1 MGNYKFIISGII
13 FAAFIGIVSFE
24 TGYKKGSQED
34 LSYAAEKALS
44 SVVNIFISNR
54 GINRARNAVG
64 SGVIFSKE
72 GHIVTNTHILTNASS
87 VFVEFNDGE
96 ITEAILIGADKYSD
110 IAVLK
115 ITGFED
121 LNPIDSAE
129 SSNIRVGDEVLAI
142 GNPFGVG
149 KTVTSGIIS
158 ATGRDYGNPYLELLQ
173 TDAAINPGNSGGA
186 LLNEE
191 GNLIGINSS
200 IYSKTGTYSGIGFAI
215 PSEKVIQVASE
226 LIKFGKVRNSWIGDF
241 QVRQIRL
248 NLSNNLVPALSI
260 IKIED
265 TSGIANPLELNGIS
279 EGEIILKINDLPATW
294 TNLTT
299 ALKLTFP
306 GDEILFEIYGKNKNK
321 EVLVETIASN

>member
-248 NLSNNLVPALSI
+248 NLRNNLVPALSI
-260 IKIED
+260 IKID
-265 TSGIANPLELNGIS
+265 GTSGIANPLELNGIS

-306 GDEILFEIYGKNKNK
+306 GDEILFEIYGKEKNK
-321 EVLVETIASN
+321 EVLVKTIASN

>member
-248 NLSNNLVPALSI
+248 DLSNKS
-260 IKIED
+260 
-265 TSGIANPLELNGIS
+265 
-279 EGEIILKINDLPATW
+279 LKNIHVSKFYVNNAFIPV
-294 TNLTT
+294 NLTIAPNGSINVGKHFRGYIDVGN
-299 ALKLTFP
+299 ALWR
-306 GDEILFEIYGKNKNK
+306 
-321 EVLVETIASN
+321 VSSTIGY

>member
-1 MGNYKFIISGII
+1 MRNYKFIISGII
-13 FAAFIGIVSFE
+13 IALFVALVSFE
-24 TGYKKGSQED
+24 FGYKKGSDEN
-34 LSYAAEKALS
+34 LSFAAEKALS

-54 GINRARNAVG
+54 GINRNRNAVG

-72 GHIVTNTHILTNASS
+72 GHIVTNTHILNNASS

-96 ITEAILIGADKYSD
+96 LTEAILIGADKYSD

-115 ITGFED
+115 INGFED
-121 LNPIDSAE
+121 LNPIESAE
-129 SSNIRVGDEVLAI
+129 SNNIKVGDEVLAI

-186 LLNEE
+186 LLNEK

-226 LIKFGKVRNSWIGDF
+226 LIKFGKVRNSS
-241 QVRQIRL
+241 R
-248 NLSNNLVPALSI
+248 N
-260 IKIED
+260 
-265 TSGIANPLELNGIS
+265 
-279 EGEIILKINDLPATW
+279 EIILA
-294 TNLTT
+294 
-299 ALKLTFP
+299 
-306 GDEILFEIYGKNKNK
+306 DEISPDTCRLWDAKSEKKLDKDRFRKDLGNLIQAYKEVASRLGILYEESNIREVNFKKPKAVKFKKNK
-321 EVLVETIASN
+321 

>member
-129 SSNIRVGDEVLAI
+129 SSNIKVGDEVLAI

-260 IKIED
+260 IKIDD

-306 GDEILFEIYGKNKNK
+306 GDEILFEIYGKDKNK
-321 EVLVETIASN
+321 EVLVKTIASN

>member
-1 MGNYKFIISGII
+1 MRNYKFIISGII

-129 SSNIRVGDEVLAI
+129 SSNIRIGDEVLAI

-306 GDEILFEIYGKNKNK
+306 GDEILFEIYGKDKNK

>member
-24 TGYKKGSQED
+24 TGYKEGSQAD

-200 IYSKTGTYSGIGFAI
+200 IYTKTGTYSGIGFAI

-260 IKIED
+260 IKIDD

-306 GDEILFEIYGKNKNK
+306 GDEILFEIYGKDKNK
-321 EVLVETIASN
+321 EVLVKTIASN

>member
-44 SVVNIFISNR
+44 SVVNIFISNI
-54 GINRARNAVG
+54 GINRARTAVG
-64 SGVIFSKE
+64 SGVIFSKA

-260 IKIED
+260 IKIDD
-265 TSGIANPLELNGIS
+265 TSGIVNPLELNGIS

-306 GDEILFEIYGKNKNK
+306 GDEILFEIYGKDKNK
-321 EVLVETIASN
+321 EVLVKTIASN

>member
-13 FAAFIGIVSFE
+13 FAAFIGLVSFE

-34 LSYAAEKALS
+34 LSYAAEKASS

-72 GHIVTNTHILTNASS
+72 GHIVTNTHILTNATS

-96 ITEAILIGADKYSD
+96 ITEAVLIGADKYSD

-115 ITGFED
+115 INGFEG
-121 LNPIDSAE
+121 LNPIESAE

-260 IKIED
+260 TKIDD

-306 GDEILFEIYGKNKNK
+306 GDEILFEIYGKDKNK
-321 EVLVETIASN
+321 EVLVKTIASN

>member
-13 FAAFIGIVSFE
+13 FAAFIGLVSFE

-34 LSYAAEKALS
+34 LSYAAEKASS

-72 GHIVTNTHILTNASS
+72 GHIVTNTHILTNATS

-96 ITEAILIGADKYSD
+96 ITEAVLIGADKYSD

-115 ITGFED
+115 INGFEG
-121 LNPIDSAE
+121 LNPIESAE

-226 LIKFGKVRNSWIGDF
+226 LIKFGKVRTSWIGDF

-260 IKIED
+260 TKIDD
-265 TSGIANPLELNGIS
+265 TSSTANPLELNGIS
-279 EGEIILKINDLPATW
+279 EGNIILKINDLPATW

-306 GDEILFEIYGKNKNK
+306 GDEILFEIYGKDKNK
-321 EVLVETIASN
+321 EVLVKTIASN

>member
-54 GINRARNAVG
+54 GINRAKNAVG

-306 GDEILFEIYGKNKNK
+306 GDEILFEIYGKDKNK
-321 EVLVETIASN
+321 EVLVKTIASN

>member
-260 IKIED
+260 IKIDD

-306 GDEILFEIYGKNKNK
+306 GDEILFEIYGKDKNK

>member
-121 LNPIDSAE
+121 LNPIDPAE

-260 IKIED
+260 IKIDD

-306 GDEILFEIYGKNKNK
+306 GDEILFEIYGKDKNK
-321 EVLVETIASN
+321 EVLVKTIASN

>member
-115 ITGFED
+115 ITGFKD
-121 LNPIDSAE
+121 LNPIDPAE
-129 SSNIRVGDEVLAI
+129 SSSIRVGDEVLAI

-200 IYSKTGTYSGIGFAI
+200 IYTKTGTYSGIGFAI

-306 GDEILFEIYGKNKNK
+306 GDEILFEIYGKDKNK
-321 EVLVETIASN
+321 EVLVKTIASN

>member
-1 MGNYKFIISGII
+1 MRNYKFIISGII
-13 FAAFIGIVSFE
+13 FAAFISIVSFE

-72 GHIVTNTHILTNASS
+72 GHIVTNTHILTNATS

-96 ITEAILIGADKYSD
+96 ITEAVLIGADKYSD

-115 ITGFED
+115 INGFD
-121 LNPIDSAE
+121 GLNPIESAE

-260 IKIED
+260 IKIDD
-265 TSGIANPLELNGIS
+265 TSSIANPLELNGIS
-279 EGEIILKINDLPATW
+279 EGDIILKINDLPATW
-294 TNLTT
+294 ANLTT
-299 ALKLTFP
+299 ALKLTLP
-306 GDEILFEIYGKNKNK
+306 GDEILFEIYGKDKNK
-321 EVLVETIASN
+321 EVSVKTIASN

>member
-1 MGNYKFIISGII
+1 MRNYKFIISGII
-13 FAAFIGIVSFE
+13 IALFVALVSFE
-24 TGYKKGSQED
+24 FGYKKGSDEN
-34 LSYAAEKALS
+34 LSFAAEKALS

-54 GINRARNAVG
+54 GFNRNRNAVG

-72 GHIVTNTHILTNASS
+72 GHIVTNTHILNNASS

-96 ITEAILIGADKYSD
+96 LTEAILIGADKYSD

-115 ITGFED
+115 INGFED
-121 LNPIDSAE
+121 LNPIESAE
-129 SSNIRVGDEVLAI
+129 SNNIKVGDEVLAI

-186 LLNEE
+186 LLNEK

-248 NLSNNLVPALSI
+248 NLDNNLMPALSI
-260 IKIED
+260 IKIDNKTNLE
-265 TSGIANPLELNGIS
+265 NPLEINAIS
-279 EGEIILKINDLPATW
+279 EGDIILKINELPATW
-294 TNLTT
+294 NNLTN
-299 ALKLTFP
+299 ALKLTLP
-306 GDEILFEIYGKNKNK
+306 GDEILFEIYGKDSNE
-321 EVLVETIASN
+321 EVLVKTTASS

>member
-115 ITGFED
+115 ISGFED

-129 SSNIRVGDEVLAI
+129 SSKIRVGDEVLAI

-260 IKIED
+260 IKIDD

-306 GDEILFEIYGKNKNK
+306 GDEILFEVYGKDKNK
-321 EVLVETIASN
+321 EVLVKTIASN

>member
-1 MGNYKFIISGII
+1 MRNYKFIISGII

-72 GHIVTNTHILTNASS
+72 GHIVTNTHILTNATS

-96 ITEAILIGADKYSD
+96 ITEAVLIGADKYSD

-115 ITGFED
+115 INGFEG
-121 LNPIDSAE
+121 LNPIESAK

-248 NLSNNLVPALSI
+248 NLSNNLVAALSI
-260 IKIED
+260 IKIDD
-265 TSGIANPLELNGIS
+265 TSSIANPLELNGIS
-279 EGEIILKINDLPATW
+279 EGDIILKINNLPATW
-294 TNLTT
+294 ANLTT
-299 ALKLTFP
+299 ALKLTLP
-306 GDEILFEIYGKNKNK
+306 GDEILFEIYGKDKNK
-321 EVLVETIASN
+321 KVSVKTIASN

>member
-13 FAAFIGIVSFE
+13 FAAFVGIVSFE

-115 ITGFED
+115 ISGFED

-260 IKIED
+260 IKIDD

-306 GDEILFEIYGKNKNK
+306 GDEILFEIYGKDKNK
-321 EVLVETIASN
+321 EVLVKTIASN

>member
-1 MGNYKFIISGII
+1 MRNYKFIISGII

-34 LSYAAEKALS
+34 LSYAAEKASS

-72 GHIVTNTHILTNASS
+72 GHIVTNTHILTNATS

-115 ITGFED
+115 INGFED
-121 LNPIDSAE
+121 LNPIESAE

-260 IKIED
+260 IKID
-265 TSGIANPLELNGIS
+265 RTSGIANPLELNGIS

-306 GDEILFEIYGKNKNK
+306 GDEILFEIYGKDKNK
-321 EVLVETIASN
+321 EVLVKTIASN

>member
-129 SSNIRVGDEVLAI
+129 SSNIRVGDEVLTI

-260 IKIED
+260 IKIDD

-299 ALKLTFP
+299 ALKLTLP
-306 GDEILFEIYGKNKNK
+306 GDEILFEIYGKDKNK
-321 EVLVETIASN
+321 EVLVKTVASN

>member
-1 MGNYKFIISGII
+1 MGNYKFIISVII

-306 GDEILFEIYGKNKNK
+306 GDEILFEIYGKDKNK
-321 EVLVETIASN
+321 EVLVKTIASN

>member
-13 FAAFIGIVSFE
+13 FAAFIGVVSFE

-260 IKIED
+260 IKIDD

-306 GDEILFEIYGKNKNK
+306 GDEILFEIYGKDKNK
-321 EVLVETIASN
+321 EVLVKTIASN

>member
-13 FAAFIGIVSFE
+13 FAAFIGVVSFE

-115 ITGFED
+115 ISGFED

-265 TSGIANPLELNGIS
+265 ASGIANPLELNGIS
-279 EGEIILKINDLPATW
+279 EGEIILKINNLPATW

-299 ALKLTFP
+299 ALRLTFP
-306 GDEILFEIYGKNKNK
+306 GDEILFEIYGKDKNK
-321 EVLVETIASN
+321 EVLVKTIASN

>member
-260 IKIED
+260 IKIDD
-265 TSGIANPLELNGIS
+265 TSGIANPLEINGIS

-306 GDEILFEIYGKNKNK
+306 GDEILFEIYGKDKNK
-321 EVLVETIASN
+321 EVLVKTIASN

>member
-1 MGNYKFIISGII
+1 MRNYKFIISGII
-13 FAAFIGIVSFE
+13 FAAFIGIVSFQ

-34 LSYAAEKALS
+34 LSYAAEKASS

-72 GHIVTNTHILTNASS
+72 GHIVTNTHILTNATS

-96 ITEAILIGADKYSD
+96 ITEAVLIGADKYSD

-115 ITGFED
+115 INGFEG
-121 LNPIDSAE
+121 LNPIESAE

-260 IKIED
+260 IKID
-265 TSGIANPLELNGIS
+265 RTSGIANPLELNGIS

-306 GDEILFEIYGKNKNK
+306 GDEILFEIYGKDKNK
-321 EVLVETIASN
+321 EVLVKTVASN

>member
-1 MGNYKFIISGII
+1 MRNYKFIISGII
-13 FAAFIGIVSFE
+13 IALFVALVSFE
-24 TGYKKGSQED
+24 FGYKKGSDEN
-34 LSYAAEKALS
+34 LSFAAEKALS

-54 GINRARNAVG
+54 GINRNRNAVG

-72 GHIVTNTHILTNASS
+72 GHIVTNTHILNNASS

-96 ITEAILIGADKYSD
+96 LTEAILIGADKYSD

-115 ITGFED
+115 INGFED
-121 LNPIDSAE
+121 LNPIESAE
-129 SSNIRVGDEVLAI
+129 SNNIKVGDEVLAI

-186 LLNEE
+186 LLNEK

-226 LIKFGKVRNSWIGDF
+226 LIKFGKVRSSWIGDF

-248 NLSNNLVPALSI
+248 NLDNNLISALSI
-260 IKIED
+260 TKID
-265 TSGIANPLELNGIS
+265 NRTNLKNPLEINGIS
-279 EGEIILKINDLPATW
+279 EGDIILKINELPATW
-294 TNLTT
+294 TNLTN
-299 ALKLTFP
+299 ALKLTLP
-306 GDEILFEIYGKNKNK
+306 GDEIIFEIYGKDDNKN
-321 EVLVETIASN
+321 VLVKTIASS

>member
-96 ITEAILIGADKYSD
+96 IAEAILIGADKYSD

-248 NLSNNLVPALSI
+248 NLRNNLVPALSI
-260 IKIED
+260 IKID
-265 TSGIANPLELNGIS
+265 GTSGIANPLELNGIS

-306 GDEILFEIYGKNKNK
+306 GDEILFEIYGKDKNK
-321 EVLVETIASN
+321 EVLVKTIASN

>member
-115 ITGFED
+115 ISGFED

-129 SSNIRVGDEVLAI
+129 SSNIRIGDEVLAI

-260 IKIED
+260 IKIDD

-306 GDEILFEIYGKNKNK
+306 GDEILFEIYGKDKNK
-321 EVLVETIASN
+321 EVLVKTIASN

>member
-13 FAAFIGIVSFE
+13 FAAFIGLVSFE

-34 LSYAAEKALS
+34 LSYAAEKASS

-72 GHIVTNTHILTNASS
+72 GHIVTNTHILTNATS

-96 ITEAILIGADKYSD
+96 ITEAVLIGADKYSD

-115 ITGFED
+115 INGFEG
-121 LNPIDSAE
+121 LNPIESAE

-186 LLNEE
+186 LLNQE

-248 NLSNNLVPALSI
+248 NLNNNLLPALSI

-306 GDEILFEIYGKNKNK
+306 GDEILFEIYGKDKNK
-321 EVLVETIASN
+321 EVLVKTIASN

>member
-248 NLSNNLVPALSI
+248 NLSNNLVPALSF
-260 IKIED
+260 IKIDD

-306 GDEILFEIYGKNKNK
+306 GDEILFEIYGKDKNK
-321 EVLVETIASN
+321 EVLVKTIASN

>member
-24 TGYKKGSQED
+24 SGYKKGSQED

-115 ITGFED
+115 ISGFDD
-121 LNPIDSAE
+121 LSPIDSAE

-241 QVRQIRL
+241 QVREIRL

-260 IKIED
+260 IKIDD

-306 GDEILFEIYGKNKNK
+306 GDEILFEIYGKDKNK
-321 EVLVETIASN
+321 EVLVKTIASN

>member
-115 ITGFED
+115 ITGFKD
-121 LNPIDSAE
+121 LNPIDPAE

-260 IKIED
+260 IKIDD

-306 GDEILFEIYGKNKNK
+306 GDEILFEIYGKDKNK
-321 EVLVETIASN
+321 EVLVKTIASN

>member
-200 IYSKTGTYSGIGFAI
+200 IYTKTGTYSGIGFAI

-260 IKIED
+260 IKIDD